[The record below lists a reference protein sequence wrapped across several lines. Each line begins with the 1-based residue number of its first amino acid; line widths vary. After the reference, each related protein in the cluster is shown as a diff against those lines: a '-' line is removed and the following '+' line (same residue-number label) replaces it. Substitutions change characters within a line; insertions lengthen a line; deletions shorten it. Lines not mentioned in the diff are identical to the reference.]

1 MAFLTVPRPDTN
13 MPRMD
18 AEIAHLEDRLDKLIA
33 LYEAGRSNLRSA
45 HGSIKELEAENAA
58 LRNRLKVATD
68 RLEAILERLPQPEPD
83 DV

>member
-1 MAFLTVPRPDTN
+1 

-18 AEIAHLEDRLDKLIA
+18 AEIAHLEGRLDKLIA
-33 LYEAGRSNLRSA
+33 LYEASRSDLRA
-45 HGSIKELEAENAA
+45 ARVLIAELETENAA
-58 LRNRLKVATD
+58 LRNRLKAATE